1 MIPLT
6 RIRNERGAALILVL
20 LLTVVA
26 LVAAAGVL
34 YLVARGGSIFGQ
46 QKRYKTAVQ
55 AAKGGAEITF
65 QVIGDRGLF
74 TVPLGGS
81 SYVGPNLGTKLT
93 ASTRNWPAG
102 VDNTVAID
110 PDNTATF
117 DMSFDLGDYRVYSK
131 IVDTVEGNSGALTD
145 LSKDAVTTSGTGE
158 VVVVSMPYL
167 YTIEELTQST
177 VNPNERVKFSIL
189 YQY

>member
-1 MIPLT
+1 MTPT
-6 RIRNERGAALILVL
+6 RNERGAALILVL

-26 LVAAAGVL
+26 LIAAAGVL
-34 YLVARGGSIFGQ
+34 YMVARGGSIFGQ
-46 QKRYKTAVQ
+46 EKRYKTAVQ

-65 QVIGDRGLF
+65 QVIGDRGLL

-81 SYVGPNLGTKLT
+81 SYISPNLAAKLNSRT
-93 ASTRNWPAG
+93 QSWPAG
-102 VDNTVAID
+102 ADNSITIN

-117 DMSFDLGDYRVYSK
+117 DMSFDLGEYRVYSK
-131 IVDTVEGNSGALTD
+131 IVDTVEGNSGANTGLINTGVVNTG
-145 LSKDAVTTSGTGE
+145 SGE

-167 YTIEELTQST
+167 YTIEELTESPT
-177 VNPNERVKFSIL
+177 NASERVKFSIL